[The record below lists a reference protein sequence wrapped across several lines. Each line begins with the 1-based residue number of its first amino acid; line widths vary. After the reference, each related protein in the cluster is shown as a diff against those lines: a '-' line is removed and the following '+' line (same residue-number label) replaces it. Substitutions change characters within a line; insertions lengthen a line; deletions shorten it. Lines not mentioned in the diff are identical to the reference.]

1 MVTGTKK
8 MISRKSGRILVIFF
22 LVISALGFIQ
32 ANIAIAVQPLDAVS
46 EEAGPEAQKK
56 LKTASMQHELIL
68 LLIENKTFD
77 QVELQWKKVLDLRL
91 NARYEGAIA
100 QSLLMIGY
108 KLFEAK
114 QFVPAQKIMDAS
126 LASVPFTSGN
136 KADIFKFKAALYK
149 EMGDLDNAIRFMR
162 LASELS
168 DK

>member
-1 MVTGTKK
+1 M
-8 MISRKSGRILVIFF
+8 VIFF

-77 QVELQWKKVLDLRL
+77 QVESQWKKVLDLRL
-91 NARYEGAIA
+91 NAKYYEGAIA